1 MIFTTILYNKD
12 TRSACLLVFL
22 NLHHFKRDSYIAM
35 QMSGHILFH
44 PVEGRRMVA
53 VTHLADI
60 ARSQKTR
67 TAFWD
72 KSCFARAFFKV
83 MRYERCAE

>member
-35 QMSGHILFH
+35 QMSGLICFIRWKAEGWLRLPTWQTLLGVKKQELHFGTSPALSGLFLRF
-44 PVEGRRMVA
+44 E
-53 VTHLADI
+53 
-60 ARSQKTR
+60 
-67 TAFWD
+67 
-72 KSCFARAFFKV
+72 
-83 MRYERCAE
+83 